1 MYYFFANSRS
11 GFAGFKG
18 ITVTRS
24 LKIRLAAV
32 MFLQFFIAG
41 AFVPVLSLYL
51 INYLHFSGRQAG
63 IIFSLTSAGSVVA
76 PLFTMYIAD
85 RFIRSERLLAL
96 CHGAGG
102 AIMFAFAAQTAF
114 VPAALLYLAFTLV
127 NTPTFALTN
136 AIIFHHSPGTRQR
149 FGSIRVWGTIG
160 WIAVAWLFSFLW
172 LRHGGS
178 DLAGTRLPD
187 ALKLAGAASMV
198 LCVFAFLLPAPRR
211 HAAGLSAFF
220 PRQVLRVFRHP
231 RVIVFCAFMFL
242 ITMVDRFYY
251 FGTSPFLHFVG
262 FSDKDIMPLMSLGQ
276 IPEVFGMFLLGW
288 LLRGSGS
295 KKVMLLGIGFD
306 LFRYTACAA
315 GGPHA
320 LVISGLIVHGLAY
333 TFIYTTAAIHFDGF
347 CDSDSRTGA
356 HQLFSLFT
364 AGIGNCTGSLLVG
377 ASLDWCRSSG
387 GSIAYRSFWLVPT
400 FGIATLFAA
409 MLILISAPPRR
420 TEKNAALP
428 EHEVNL

>member
-1 MYYFFANSRS
+1 VRII
-11 GFAGFKG
+11 KG
-18 ITVTRS
+18 ISVIRS
-24 LKIRLAAV
+24 IKIRLAAV

-63 IIFSLTSAGSVVA
+63 IIFSLTSVGSIVA

-85 RFIRSERLLAL
+85 RFIRAERLLGL

-114 VPAALLYLAFTLV
+114 VPAALLYLAYTLI

-136 AIIFHHSPGTRQR
+136 AIVFHHSPGTRQR
-149 FGSIRVWGTIG
+149 FGSIRVLGTIG

-172 LRHGGS
+172 LRHGQA
-178 DLAGTRLPD
+178 DVAGTRLPD

-198 LCVFAFLLPAPRR
+198 LGAFAFLLPAPVRR
-211 HAAGLSAFF
+211 AGNEAGFF
-220 PRQVLRVFRHP
+220 PLQAMRVFKNP
-231 RVIVFCAFMFL
+231 RVAQFCLFMFFM
-242 ITMVDRFYY
+242 TMVDRFYY
-251 FGTSPFLHFVG
+251 FGTSPFLHFIG
-262 FSDKDIMPLMSLGQ
+262 FSDKNIMPLMSLGQ
-276 IPEVFGMFLLGW
+276 VPEVFGMFLIGW
-288 LLRGSGS
+288 LLRRSGS

-306 LFRYTACAA
+306 LFRYAACAA

-320 LVISGLIVHGLAY
+320 LVISGLLVHGLAY

-347 CDSDSRTGA
+347 CDEASRTGA
-356 HQLFSLFT
+356 HQLFGMLT

-377 ASLDWCRSSG
+377 ASLDWCTSSG

-400 FGIATLFAA
+400 FGTAALFAA

-420 TEKNAALP
+420 AEKNVALP
-428 EHEVNL
+428 EHEVDL